1 MIHTGLTMD
10 QLVTRTLR
18 TPETANNQDSCDRMA
33 IARALVRAGQSHAL
47 DALCAEPGI
56 AKSVRDDFVA
66 VRNSMRSK
74 LH

>member
-10 QLVTRTLR
+10 QIVTRTLR
-18 TPETANNQDSCDRMA
+18 SPETANDQDSRERLA
-33 IARALVRAGQSHAL
+33 IARALMRAGQSHAL
-47 DALCAEPGI
+47 DALCSEPGI